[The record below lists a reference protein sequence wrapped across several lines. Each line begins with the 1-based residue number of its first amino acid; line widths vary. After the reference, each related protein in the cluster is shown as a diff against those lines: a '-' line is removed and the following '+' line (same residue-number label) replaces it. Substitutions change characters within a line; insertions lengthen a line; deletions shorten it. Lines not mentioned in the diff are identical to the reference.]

1 MPAHR
6 GRLLEK
12 SEGLELR
19 GLVIYAMDTKVP
31 GEACRHIRLI
41 PTTKEVASQIA
52 WLALKVECS

>member
-1 MPAHR
+1 M
-6 GRLLEK
+6 EK